1 MSAPAN
7 HVVVLNVVGLS
18 PRHFER
24 PDLIPNLAALAQ
36 RGAMRPMRP
45 SFPAVTCSVQATL
58 LSGKPPARHGIIANG
73 YFDRDTFDV
82 KFWEQPAALVQEQRL
97 WDLLKTARP
106 ELKTAVLF
114 WQNSMFINSDIVVTP
129 RPLHLDSGLVQWCYS
144 KPAGYYEQLQSK
156 IGSFKLQRYWGPVA
170 TLGAS
175 QWIAHAA
182 IATWRDHK
190 PNLLLAYLPH
200 LDYSSQKFGPE
211 SPQTHQALCE
221 VDSVAG
227 ELLQEFSKVAAVII
241 CSEYSLSAVNG
252 AIYPNRLLRDAGL
265 MRVRE
270 IASKEYLDF
279 ESSDA
284 FAMVDH
290 QIAHIFCK
298 PNAVAA
304 AKSAL
309 EKVLGNEFTHID
321 HVRSGEL
328 VAVAPPDKWFA
339 YYWWSDWSKAPEFA
353 YSVDIHRK
361 PGYDPCEL
369 WFDWARMAR
378 TFKIA
383 TATNPDLVRGSHGR
397 LPQGAEGWATLLL
410 DETAAS
416 AIKLD
421 QTADATDLAPLV
433 CRLLL
438 G

>member
-24 PDLIPNLAALAQ
+24 PDLIPHLAALAQ

-73 YFDRDTFDV
+73 YFDRDTFEV
-82 KFWEQPAALVQEQRL
+82 RFWEQPAALVQEPRV
-97 WDLLKTARP
+97 WDLLKAARP
-106 ELKTAVLF
+106 GLKTAVLF

-144 KPAGYYEQLQSK
+144 KPVGYYEQLQSK
-156 IGSFKLQRYWGPVA
+156 IGSFKLHHYWGPA
-170 TLGAS
+170 ASLAAS
-175 QWIAHAA
+175 QWIAHAV

-211 SPQTHQALCE
+211 SPQTQQALCE
-221 VDSVAG
+221 IDSVAG
-227 ELLQEFSKVAAVII
+227 QLLQEFSKDAVVII

-265 MRVRE
+265 LRVRE

-279 ESSDA
+279 ELSDA

-298 PNAVAA
+298 PNAVAV

-309 EKVLGNEFTHID
+309 EKVPCIEFTHID
-321 HVRSGEL
+321 HARSGEL
-328 VAVAPPDKWFA
+328 IAVAPSDKWFA

-369 WFDWARMAR
+369 WFDWVRMAR

-383 TATNPDLVRGSHGR
+383 TATNAALVKGSHGR
-397 LPQGAEGWATLLL
+397 LPQSDEGWATLLL
-410 DETAAS
+410 DQTAAS
-416 AIKLD
+416 AIKVG
-421 QTADATDLAPLV
+421 QTADATDLAPLI
-433 CRLLL
+433 CRFLL